1 MNLDEK
7 TLAALAKLVD
17 KQEIHD
23 VLMRY
28 CRGIDR
34 CDEELLRSVYHP
46 DATDNHGQF
55 NGKAA
60 DFIPWALQSLRRDE
74 RTTHFLCN
82 ELIDVQGDAAHCES
96 YLFAVHRR
104 KTKDG
109 TATKDLTFGG
119 RYVDRFERREG
130 VWKIAHRQVIFEW
143 SRIDPVEESYAL
155 EQFVT
160 GQRSREDEVYRRSLA
175 FFPET

>member
-1 MNLDEK
+1 MRLDEK
-7 TLAALAKLVD
+7 ALAVLAKLVD

-55 NGKAA
+55 NGTAA
-60 DFIPWALQSLRRDE
+60 DFIPWALQALRRDE

-82 ELIDVQGDAAHCES
+82 ELIEVQGDTAHCES

-130 VWKIAHRQVIFEW
+130 VWKIAHRQVILEW
-143 SRIDPVEESYAL
+143 SRLDPVEESYPL
-155 EQFVT
+155 EHSVT
-160 GQRSREDEVYRRSLA
+160 GQRSREDAVYKRL
-175 FFPET
+175 

>member
-1 MNLDEK
+1 MNVDEK
-7 TLAALAKLVD
+7 TLATVLRLVD

-46 DATDNHGQF
+46 DATDDHGQF
-55 NGKAA
+55 KGKAA
-60 DFIPWALQSLRRDE
+60 DFIPWALQALQRDE

-82 ELIDVQGDAAHCES
+82 ELIEVQGDIAHCES

-104 KTKDG
+104 KTKAG
-109 TATKDLTFGG
+109 TATVDLTFGG
-119 RYVDRFERREG
+119 RYVDRFERRDG
-130 VWKIAHRQVIFEW
+130 LWKIAHRQVIFEW
-143 SRIDPVEESYAL
+143 SRLDPVDACYTL
-155 EQFVT
+155 DQFVT
-160 GQRSREDEVYRRSLA
+160 GQRSREDAVYKHD
-175 FFPET
+175 

>member
-1 MNLDEK
+1 MRLDEK
-7 TLAALAKLVD
+7 ALTVLAKLVD

-55 NGKAA
+55 NGTAA
-60 DFIPWALQSLRRDE
+60 DFIPWALQALRRDE

-82 ELIDVQGDAAHCES
+82 ELIEVQGDTAHCES
-96 YLFAVHRR
+96 LC
-104 KTKDG
+104 
-109 TATKDLTFGG
+109 
-119 RYVDRFERREG
+119 
-130 VWKIAHRQVIFEW
+130 
-143 SRIDPVEESYAL
+143 
-155 EQFVT
+155 
-160 GQRSREDEVYRRSLA
+160 
-175 FFPET
+175 

>member
-1 MNLDEK
+1 MTVDER
-7 TLAALAKLVD
+7 TVAALKKLLD

-34 CDEELLRSVYHP
+34 CDADLLRSVYHA

-60 DFIPWALQSLRRDE
+60 EFIPWALQSLRRDE

-82 ELIDVQGDAAHCES
+82 ELIEVDGDSAHCES

-104 KTKDG
+104 KSTDGTMTKDVS
-109 TATKDLTFGG
+109 FGG
-119 RYVDRFERREG
+119 RYVDRFERRAG
-130 VWKIAHRQVIFEW
+130 VWRIAHRQVVFEW
-143 SRIDPVEESYAL
+143 SRVDPVEECYDLAS
-155 EQFVT
+155 FVT
-160 GQRSREDEVYRRSLA
+160 GQRSQDDVVYTRR
-175 FFPET
+175 

>member
-1 MNLDEK
+1 MTLDEK
-7 TLAALAKLVD
+7 TLTALTKLVD

-34 CDEELLRSVYHP
+34 CDEELLLSVYHP

-55 NGKAA
+55 NGRAA
-60 DFIPWALQSLRRDE
+60 DFISWALQSLRRDE

-82 ELIDVQGDAAHCES
+82 ELIEVEGDSAHCES

-104 KTKDG
+104 KAKDG

-119 RYVDRFERREG
+119 RYVDRFERRDG
-130 VWKIAHRQVIFEW
+130 AWKIAHRQVVFEW
-143 SRIDPVEESYAL
+143 SRLDPVEESYAL

-160 GQRSREDEVYRRSLA
+160 GQRSREDVVYKQK
-175 FFPET
+175 

>member
-1 MNLDEK
+1 MRLDEK
-7 TLAALAKLVD
+7 ALAVLAKLVD

-55 NGKAA
+55 SGTAA
-60 DFIPWALQSLRRDE
+60 DFIPWALQALRRDE

-82 ELIDVQGDAAHCES
+82 ELIEVQGDTAHCES

-130 VWKIAHRQVIFEW
+130 VWKIAHRQVILEW
-143 SRIDPVEESYAL
+143 SRLDPVEESYSL
-155 EQFVT
+155 EHSVI
-160 GQRSREDEVYRRSLA
+160 GQRSREDAVYKRL
-175 FFPET
+175 